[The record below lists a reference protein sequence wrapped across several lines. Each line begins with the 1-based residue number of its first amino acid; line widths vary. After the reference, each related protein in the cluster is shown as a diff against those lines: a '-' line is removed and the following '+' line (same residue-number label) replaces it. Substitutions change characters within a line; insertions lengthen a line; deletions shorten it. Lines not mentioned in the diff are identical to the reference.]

1 MTATLRS
8 NFPLFLLLTVSLFL
22 SACATS
28 PPAAIPDRHETTDDL
43 AVVAD
48 AAIALAE
55 KHGAGNV
62 LAVFDI
68 DNTLL
73 AMEQDLG
80 ADQWYYWQKDL
91 AEENPCDP
99 RLVADRFAVMGA
111 LFYASAMRPTQ
122 ADAAEQLRRVQD
134 AGIPTIALTAR
145 GADYR
150 LNTFRELKRNGM
162 AFWPQ
167 GMPPARGWT
176 EPFLPVPDGRPVF
189 YEDGVYSVAGQHKGE
204 MLKILMERT
213 GYPAPAVIVM
223 ADDKRDNTEA
233 IHEAFGGSGTA
244 VQTWHYTAEDETV
257 SAFDADLAAEQWGR
271 LRPALETIEALFG
284 PDNFSLPEKVLPA
297 ECAER

>member
-1 MTATLRS
+1 MLARLRS
-8 NFPLFLLLTVSLFL
+8 KALPFLLLASALFL
-22 SACATS
+22 SACATA
-28 PPAAIPDRHETTDDL
+28 PPAAIPDRKEKTDDL
-43 AVVAD
+43 AVVAE
-48 AAIALAE
+48 AAIELAE
-55 KHGAGNV
+55 QHGANKV

-80 ADQWYYWQKDL
+80 ADQWYYWQKAL
-91 AEENPCDP
+91 AEEDPCDP
-99 RLVADRFAVMGA
+99 RLVSDRFAVMGA

-122 ADAAEQLRRVQD
+122 PDAAELLRRVQD
-134 AGIPTIALTAR
+134 AGVPTIALTAR

-150 LNTFRELKRNGM
+150 LNTFRELRRNEM
-162 AFWPQ
+162 TFWPQ
-167 GMPPARGWT
+167 AMPPARGWT

-213 GYPAPAVIVM
+213 GYPEPAVIVM
-223 ADDKRDNTEA
+223 ADDKPDNTDA

-244 VQTWHYTAEDETV
+244 VQTWHYTAEDEAV
-257 SAFDADLAAEQWGR
+257 AAFDADDAATQWEQ

-284 PDNFSLPEKVLPA
+284 PDNFSLPVKVTPA
-297 ECAER
+297 ECDGR